1 MRITY
6 AKLVGYA
13 GLYTGLGKTE
23 LELDFTKCRNHI
35 VVISGANGCGKS
47 TLQNALSVLPDG
59 NDCFLPSM
67 AASKQLQIVDQD
79 VVYNI
84 LINHGLDI
92 HGNRQTTKAY
102 IEKNGIE
109 LNPNGNVSSYKDII
123 FDEFSLDNNFIAL
136 SYLSS
141 SDRGLADKKPA
152 ERKKFLASITS
163 SLDVYNDINKNLTK
177 KANVY
182 RNFVNNLSSKIQNIG
197 NEASLRSTLL
207 SLKNREDRLKEEIEN
222 LKQQIT
228 ECKTILAIND
238 PNGQLQQKYD
248 TVISELESVGNS
260 ADKCFSFIKNSI
272 HDVHFPEVGELFS
285 KEEIDSKI
293 EETRQSIEDNNRI
306 KQEADKDIIKVNGTI
321 QNIQQMIDQN
331 QIRINKLKSE
341 INVELENQIKEIKS
355 KMFTVEDLFTSLGT
369 NSTQEI
375 EDISSTELNQLVSTM
390 TDIIS
395 SIDLIYENIHDND
408 LPKFVEAIS
417 TGMPLSIQMS
427 ELAEGVKNDMAYQV
441 DIKNQQSELQKDLEA
456 INELDNRP
464 KNCKIDG
471 CYFISKYQEVLARY
485 SSHNNPKRYLENQIN
500 ILEDSYRKSV
510 SDMQQK
516 SETTDLYKNWVRSE
530 AILDRL
536 RTLCV
541 SNNAIFNKIRV
552 FRLFSDFEAV
562 LALISRGS
570 KFNEYR
576 DLSNISRAAN
586 DIIEYKAMKKIYD
599 NLQAERKSNQNNIE
613 ECAELEKANEEALR
627 NINTYKDQRDQYI
640 KTSTFTDGVIIKF
653 KNLEIILKDYANRLE
668 EYNKLEEQ
676 RQFLKD
682 EKNRLDQQFKGS
694 AEILQ
699 KIADLQNKVNQASTE
714 LSPIEDQKKNIDTQ
728 IMMLDSYK
736 REYQEYSTKYDIIDK
751 LKKYSS
757 PTAGG
762 IQTLFMNLYMGQ
774 TLETANQLLGMLF
787 QGQYQLM
794 NYVINQDEFR
804 IPFTSNGFEIDDISS
819 GSTSQICMMGMII
832 NLVLLHQAST
842 KYNITRLDEIDG
854 GLDSANRMLFV
865 DILQRIIQILGIDQL
880 FIISHSCESA
890 LSNVDAIQL
899 APIEGFEDVNTGA
912 NIIYSWRQ

>member
-23 LELDFTKCRNHI
+23 LELDFNKCRNRI

-47 TLQNALSVLPDG
+47 TLQNALSILPDP

-102 IEKNGIE
+102 IEKNGVE

-123 FDEFSLDNNFIAL
+123 FNEFNLDNNFIVL

-152 ERKKFLASITS
+152 ERKKFLASITN

-197 NEASLRSTLL
+197 NEAGLRSSVL
-207 SLKNREDRLKEEIEN
+207 SLKNREERLKEKLES

-228 ECKTILAIND
+228 EHKTVLAIND
-238 PNGQLQQKYD
+238 PNGQLQQKYE
-248 TVISELESVGNS
+248 TILEELDNVSREV
-260 ADKCFSFIKNSI
+260 DKRFSFIKNRI
-272 HDVHFPEVGELFS
+272 HDVYFPKDPEIFSQEELEKRITEVRES
-285 KEEIDSKI
+285 IDQNKQNKLNLES
-293 EETRQSIEDNNRI
+293 SIIR
-306 KQEADKDIIKVNGTI
+306 VNGDI
-321 QNIQQMIDQN
+321 QLLQNEIDQN
-331 QIRINKLKSE
+331 QIRIDKIKSE
-341 INVELENQIKEIKS
+341 INVELENQIKNIKS
-355 KMFTVEDLFTSLGT
+355 RMFEIEDLFSSIGT
-369 NSTQEI
+369 KNSQDI
-375 EDISSTELNQLVSTM
+375 EDMSSSELNQLASVVS
-390 TDIIS
+390 DIING
-395 SIDLIYENIHDND
+395 IDLLYETVQDSS
-408 LPKFVEAIS
+408 LEEFTEAVS
-417 TGMPLSIQMS
+417 VAPLSIQMS
-427 ELAEGVKNDMAYQV
+427 ELSEEINKHMQEQIDL
-441 DIKNQQSELQKDLEA
+441 KNQSSELQKDLDA
-456 INELDNRP
+456 ITELDKRP
-464 KNCKIDG
+464 SKCKIDS
-471 CYFISKYQEVLARY
+471 CYFLSKYQQVIDKY
-485 SSHNNPKRYLENQIN
+485 SKVKNPKKQLESNMVV
-500 ILEDSYRKSV
+500 LEDLYNQSV
-510 SDMQQK
+510 NSVRVK
-516 SETTDLYKNWVRSE
+516 TERVELLKEWVRGES
-530 AILDRL
+530 IIDRL
-536 RTLCV
+536 RTLCS
-541 SNNAIFNKIRV
+541 SNYALFNKISV
-552 FRLFSDFEAV
+552 YRLFNDFEAV
-562 LALISRGS
+562 LSLISKGN

-576 DLSNISRAAN
+576 DTSSIVRAAN
-586 DIIEYKAMKKIYD
+586 EIIQYKSMKKVYD
-599 NLQAERKSNQNNIE
+599 NLQAERETNKNNIE
-613 ECAELEKANEEALR
+613 EC
-627 NINTYKDQRDQYI
+627 
-640 KTSTFTDGVIIKF
+640 
-653 KNLEIILKDYANRLE
+653 KNLEDQNDEKIIKIESLKDERDKYLNDSNFTDEIISKFETLE
-668 EYNKLEEQ
+668 GALKEYISNLAEYNKLSEQ
-676 RQFLKD
+676 KQFLKD
-682 EKNRLDQQFKGS
+682 EKAKIDQQFKGS
-694 AEILQ
+694 ADILNEISQLQ
-699 KIADLQNKVNQASTE
+699 SEIETVKAE
-714 LSPIEDQKKNIDTQ
+714 LEPIEEQKKNIDTQ

-736 REYQEYSTKYDIIDK
+736 REYEEYSSKYDIIDK

-762 IQTLFMNLYMGQ
+762 IQTLFMSLYMGQ

-865 DILQRIIQILGIDQL
+865 DILQRIIDILGIEQL

-912 NIIYSWRQ
+912 NIIYSWNQ

>member
-23 LELDFTKCRNHI
+23 LELDFTKCRNRI

-47 TLQNALSVLPDG
+47 TLQNALSILPDT

-79 VVYNI
+79 VIYNI

-102 IEKNGIE
+102 IEKNGLE

-123 FDEFSLDNNFIAL
+123 FNEFNLDNNFIVL

-141 SDRGLADKKPA
+141 NDRGLADKKPA
-152 ERKKFLASITS
+152 ERKKFLASITN

-197 NEASLRSTLL
+197 DEASLRSTLL
-207 SLKNREDRLKEEIEN
+207 SVKNREARLKEKLEN

-228 ECKTILAIND
+228 EHKTVLAIND
-238 PNGQLQQKYD
+238 PNGQLQQKYE
-248 TVISELESVGNS
+248 TVIQTLDETSRK
-260 ADKCFSFIKNSI
+260 ADKCFSFIRNNI
-272 HDVHFPEVGELFS
+272 HEVYFP
-285 KEEIDSKI
+285 
-293 EETRQSIEDNNRI
+293 N
-306 KQEADKDIIKVNGTI
+306 DKDLFTSEELAKKIKETQGS
-321 QNIQQMIDQN
+321 IDQN
-331 QIRINKLKSE
+331 KQNKLDIEGQMIRVNGDIQLLQKEVDQNGIKINKIRSE
-341 INVELENQIKEIKS
+341 INVELENQIKDIRA
-355 KMFTVEDLFTSLGT
+355 KMFEIEDLFASIGT
-369 NSTQEI
+369 KNTK
-375 EDISSTELNQLVSTM
+375 DIDDMSSSELNQLASVI
-390 TDIIS
+390 TDIING
-395 SIDLIYENIHDND
+395 IDLLYENIHDAN
-408 LPKFVEAIS
+408 LPKFIEAVSSGI
-417 TGMPLSIQMS
+417 PLSIQMS
-427 ELAEGVKNDMAYQV
+427 ELSEGVKKDMLNQV
-441 DIKNQQSELQKDLEA
+441 DLKNQTAELQNDLDA
-456 INELDNRP
+456 IMELDKRP
-464 KNCKIDG
+464 NKCKIDS
-471 CYFISKYQEVLARY
+471 CYFLSKYQQVLDKY
-485 SSHNNPKRYLENQIN
+485 KGTKNPKKQLEANLIVLGDLYN
-500 ILEDSYRKSV
+500 KSV
-510 SDMQQK
+510 ADMNDK
-516 SETTDLYKNWVRSE
+516 SEKVELIKDWVRSE
-530 AILDRL
+530 SIIDRL
-536 RTLCV
+536 STLCV
-541 SNNAIFNKIRV
+541 SNSALFKKIRV
-552 FRLFSDFEAV
+552 YRLFTDFNAV
-562 LALISRGS
+562 LDLISKGN

-576 DLSNISRAAN
+576 DVSALIRAAN
-586 DIIEYKAMKKIYD
+586 EIIEYKSMKKIYD
-599 NLQAERKSNQNNIE
+599 NLQSEREANKNNIE
-613 ECAELEKANEEALR
+613 EC
-627 NINTYKDQRDQYI
+627 Q
-640 KTSTFTDGVIIKF
+640 
-653 KNLEIILKDYANRLE
+653 RLE
-668 EYNKLEEQ
+668 EQNAQAEAKIEELKTQRNQLFNDSNFTDEIISKFETLLDALKTYSEKLGEYETLSEQ
-676 RQFLKD
+676 VQFLKD
-682 EKNRLDQQFKGS
+682 EKAKIDQQFKGS
-694 AEILQ
+694 AEILD
-699 KIADLQNKVNQASTE
+699 KITQFQTE
-714 LSPIEDQKKNIDTQ
+714 IDQVTAELEPIEEQKKNIDTQ
-728 IMMLDSYK
+728 IMMLDSY
-736 REYQEYSTKYDIIDK
+736 RLEYQEYSTKYDIIDK
-751 LKKYSS
+751 LKRYSS

-865 DILQRIIQILGIDQL
+865 DILQRIIQILDIEQL